1 MINLEREQSE
11 RAEADNSPSMFLTSG
26 GAGTPPGSPPGSPGS
41 SKAAPSGLASAAE
54 PAATSV
60 GAGGT
65 GRLNTGSAIWKYDMY
80 TVDEHTGRV
89 YGLTDGLAA
98 SDKGSAT
105 AQVRRQAKF
114 PSHVMRAALNARV
127 QDGDATVMSDRR
139 HILNSIIGLRGDD
152 LEMPSLDEHHEYH
165 VANRLMVQRVVHL
178 TLDVALSQGQA
189 ERQKLLMALTR
200 SHLEEFT
207 HGFLHGDAPVRGF
220 TEPVLCELLEALPDT
235 LCKLDIVLPFAFL
248 PTSLSGYGQF
258 IHLLCL
264 NLSDSIFLEALP
276 DWIAEM
282 RSLKHVFLQRCIRL
296 RTLPRK
302 LSEIFSAYKDIIV
315 DLTGCS
321 QIFFLEDGVDLKAK
335 AREDGTTPF
344 LSIGALD
351 VVRDF
356 LTKADE
362 AKNDSVRIKDG
373 YGRDIS
379 LSMLRT
385 ARIDTGG
392 SK

>member
-1 MINLEREQSE
+1 MDGIETL
-11 RAEADNSPSMFLTSG
+11 
-26 GAGTPPGSPPGSPGS
+26 
-41 SKAAPSGLASAAE
+41 
-54 PAATSV
+54 
-60 GAGGT
+60 
-65 GRLNTGSAIWKYDMY
+65 
-80 TVDEHTGRV
+80 
-89 YGLTDGLAA
+89 DGLPNVRNIPHGNRIAHCA
-98 SDKGSAT
+98 SSLPTSDA
-105 AQVRRQAKF
+105 
-114 PSHVMRAALNARV
+114 PALA
-127 QDGDATVMSDRR
+127 
-139 HILNSIIGLRGDD
+139 D
-152 LEMPSLDEHHEYH
+152 L
-165 VANRLMVQRVVHL
+165 
-178 TLDVALSQGQA
+178 
-189 ERQKLLMALTR
+189 
-200 SHLEEFT
+200 
-207 HGFLHGDAPVRGF
+207 LHGDAPVRGF

-321 QIFFLEDGVDLKAK
+321 QIFFLEEGVDLKAK